1 MSIQG
6 PPEPPEP
13 PEPPGRAGAARP
25 GRIEPRLWA
34 LFGAT
39 FFSMALTMGQITFLG
54 KQVFDMTG
62 RPFYLGLLGLAEFV
76 PAFLLAPI
84 TGMVADRFERRLVF
98 AWGLGGEAV
107 VSLGLFFYVASD
119 PTSVLPI
126 YGLVVAFGTARAF
139 LMAVSRAM
147 PVDLA
152 PEGARERMV
161 ALNVAGWQGGFI
173 VGPVGFGLAFEVDPA
188 LPYLLAAGCA
198 AAGISLLMIV
208 PPSDV
213 RRAALMAGAGAR
225 AVIAQALEGLRYVRR
240 NRVVLGSISLDLFAV
255 FLGGVQLLL
264 PAVAE
269 ERLGVGA
276 VHLGWLA
283 SAVGIGAAVVMLA
296 LSVRPLQRRVGPSF
310 LAAVALFGVGTIAL
324 GVTRSYI
331 VAFVAMLVLGG
342 ADAVSIFVRGTI
354 VPLATPEEMRGRVL
368 AVEYVFIGGSN
379 ELGGFRS
386 GVTAALL
393 GVAGAVVFGGVGT
406 LAVVAIW
413 WLVFPELRTI
423 DRFSEVRPDR

>member
-1 MSIQG
+1 MPSHEPSGRSSPQEQTG
-6 PPEPPEP
+6 P
-13 PEPPGRAGAARP
+13 P

-62 RPFYLGLLGLAEFV
+62 EPIFLGLLGLAEFV

-107 VSLGLFFYVASD
+107 ASLSLFFYVASD

-161 ALNVAGWQGGFI
+161 ALNVAGWQGGYI
-173 VGPVGFGLAFEVDPA
+173 VGPVVFGLAFDIDPA

-213 RRAALMAGAGAR
+213 RRAAFAAGAGAR
-225 AVIAQALEGLRYVRR
+225 AVISQALEGLRYVRR
-240 NRVVLGSISLDLFAV
+240 NRVVLGAISLDLFAV

-264 PAVAE
+264 PAIAD

-276 VHLGWLA
+276 VRLGWLA
-283 SAVGIGAAVVMLA
+283 AAVGIGAGAVMLA
-296 LSVRPLQRRVGPSF
+296 LSVRPFQRRVGPS
-310 LAAVALFGVGTIAL
+310 LLGSVALFGVGIIVL

-331 VAFVAMLVLGG
+331 VAFVALLVLGG

-413 WLVFPELRTI
+413 WFAFRELRSI
-423 DRFSEVRPDR
+423 DRFAEVHPDR

>member
-1 MSIQG
+1 
-6 PPEPPEP
+6 
-13 PEPPGRAGAARP
+13 
-25 GRIEPRLWA
+25 
-34 LFGAT
+34 
-39 FFSMALTMGQITFLG
+39 MALTMGQITFLG

-62 RPFYLGLLGLAEFV
+62 EPIFLGLLGLAEFV

-107 VSLGLFFYVASD
+107 ASLGLFFYVASD

-173 VGPVGFGLAFEVDPA
+173 VGPVVFGLAFDIDPA

-198 AAGISLLMIV
+198 AAGIGLLMIV

-213 RRAALMAGAGAR
+213 RRAALAAGAGAR
-225 AVIAQALEGLRYVRR
+225 AAIAQALEGLRYVRR
-240 NRVVLGSISLDLFAV
+240 NRVVLGAISLDLFAV

-264 PAVAE
+264 PAIAE
-269 ERLGVGA
+269 ARLGVGA
-276 VHLGWLA
+276 VRLGWLA

-296 LSVRPLQRRVGPSF
+296 LSVRPFQRRVGPS
-310 LAAVALFGVGTIAL
+310 LLGSVALFGVGTIVL
-324 GVTRSYI
+324 GMTRSYI
-331 VAFVAMLVLGG
+331 VAFAALLVLGG

-413 WLVFPELRTI
+413 WLVFPELRRI
-423 DRFSEVRPDR
+423 DRFSEVRPDT

>member
-1 MSIQG
+1 MSSQEPSG
-6 PPEPPEP
+6 PGSGE
-13 PEPPGRAGAARP
+13 RAGPP

-62 RPFYLGLLGLAEFV
+62 EPIFLGLLGLAEFV

-107 VSLGLFFYVASD
+107 ASLSLFFYVASD

-173 VGPVGFGLAFEVDPA
+173 VGPVAFGLAFDVDPA

-198 AAGISLLMIV
+198 AAGIGLLMIV
-208 PPSDV
+208 PRSDV
-213 RRAALMAGAGAR
+213 RRAALAPGAGAR
-225 AVIAQALEGLRYVRR
+225 AVISQALDGLRYVRR
-240 NRVVLGSISLDLFAV
+240 NRVVLGAISLDLFAV
-255 FLGGVQLLL
+255 FLGGVHLLL
-264 PAVAE
+264 PAIAAD
-269 ERLGVGA
+269 RLGVGA
-276 VHLGWLA
+276 VGLGWLA
-283 SAVGIGAAVVMLA
+283 SAVGIGAAAVMLT
-296 LSVRPLQRRVGPSF
+296 LSVRPFQRRVGPALLGS
-310 LAAVALFGVGTIAL
+310 VALFGVGTIVL
-324 GVTRSYI
+324 GLTRSYV
-331 VAFVAMLVLGG
+331 VAFVALLVLGG

-393 GVAGAVVFGGVGT
+393 GVAGAVVFGGAGT
-406 LAVVAIW
+406 LAVVAAW
-413 WLVFPELRTI
+413 WMVFPELRRI
-423 DRFSEVRPDR
+423 DHFSEVRPDT

>member
-1 MSIQG
+1 MPSQEPSG
-6 PPEPPEP
+6 PGGGE
-13 PEPPGRAGAARP
+13 RTSRP

-62 RPFYLGLLGLAEFV
+62 EPIFLGLLGLAEFV
-76 PAFLLAPI
+76 PAFVLAPI

-107 VSLGLFFYVASD
+107 ASLSLFFYVASD

-161 ALNVAGWQGGFI
+161 ALNVAGWQGGYI
-173 VGPVGFGLAFEVDPA
+173 VGPVVFGLAFDIDPA

-225 AVIAQALEGLRYVRR
+225 AAIAQALEGLRYVRR
-240 NRVVLGSISLDLFAV
+240 NRVVLGAISLDLFAV

-264 PAVAE
+264 PAIAD

-276 VHLGWLA
+276 VRLGWLA
-283 SAVGIGAAVVMLA
+283 SAVGIGAAVVMLT
-296 LSVRPLQRRVGPSF
+296 LSVRPFQRRVGPS
-310 LAAVALFGVGTIAL
+310 LLGSVALFGVGTIVL
-324 GVTRSYI
+324 GLTRSYV
-331 VAFVAMLVLGG
+331 VAFAALLVLGG

-413 WLVFPELRTI
+413 WLVFPELRRI
-423 DRFSEVRPDR
+423 DHFTEVRPDA

>member
-1 MSIQG
+1 MSSQEPSG
-6 PPEPPEP
+6 PGSGE
-13 PEPPGRAGAARP
+13 RAGPP

-62 RPFYLGLLGLAEFV
+62 EPFFLGLLGLAEFV
-76 PAFLLAPI
+76 PAFLLAPVS
-84 TGMVADRFERRLVF
+84 GMVADRFERRLVF
-98 AWGLGGEAV
+98 AWGLGGEVLA
-107 VSLGLFFYVASD
+107 SLGLFFYVASD
-119 PTSVLPI
+119 PASVLPI
-126 YGLVVAFGTARAF
+126 YGLVVTFGTARAF

-147 PVDLA
+147 PMDLA

-173 VGPVGFGLAFEVDPA
+173 VGPVAFGLAFDVDPA

-198 AAGISLLMIV
+198 AAGIGLLMIV
-208 PPSDV
+208 PRSDV
-213 RRAALMAGAGAR
+213 RRAALAPGAGAR
-225 AVIAQALEGLRYVRR
+225 AVISQALDGLRYVRR
-240 NRVVLGSISLDLFAV
+240 NRVVLGAISLDLFAV
-255 FLGGVQLLL
+255 FLGGVHLLL
-264 PAVAE
+264 PAIAAD
-269 ERLGVGA
+269 RLGVGA
-276 VHLGWLA
+276 VGLGWLA
-283 SAVGIGAAVVMLA
+283 SAVGIGAAAVMLT
-296 LSVRPLQRRVGPSF
+296 LSVRPFQRRVGPALLGS
-310 LAAVALFGVGTIAL
+310 VALFGVGTIVL
-324 GVTRSYI
+324 GLTRSYV
-331 VAFVAMLVLGG
+331 VAFVALLVLGG

-393 GVAGAVVFGGVGT
+393 GVAGAVVFGGAGT
-406 LAVVAIW
+406 LAVVAAW
-413 WLVFPELRTI
+413 WMVFPELRRI
-423 DRFSEVRPDR
+423 DHFSEVRPDT

>member
-1 MSIQG
+1 MSGQDLN
-6 PPEPPEP
+6 EPGGGE
-13 PEPPGRAGAARP
+13 RTSRP

-62 RPFYLGLLGLAEFV
+62 EPIFLGLLGLAEFV

-107 VSLGLFFYVASD
+107 ASLGLFFYVASD

-126 YGLVVAFGTARAF
+126 YGLVVTFGTARAF

-161 ALNVAGWQGGFI
+161 ALNVAGWQGGYI
-173 VGPVGFGLAFEVDPA
+173 VGPVAFGLAFDIDPA

-198 AAGISLLMIV
+198 AAGIGLLMIV

-225 AVIAQALEGLRYVRR
+225 AAIAQALEGLRYVRR
-240 NRVVLGSISLDLFAV
+240 NRVVLGAISLDLFAV

-264 PAVAE
+264 PAIAD

-276 VHLGWLA
+276 VRLGWLA

-296 LSVRPLQRRVGPSF
+296 LSVRPFQRRVGPS
-310 LAAVALFGVGTIAL
+310 LLGSVALFGVGTIVL
-324 GVTRSYI
+324 GLTRSYV
-331 VAFVAMLVLGG
+331 VAFVALLVLGG

-379 ELGGFRS
+379 ELGGFRA

-406 LAVVAIW
+406 LAVVAVW
-413 WLVFPELRTI
+413 WLVFPELRRI
-423 DRFSEVRPDR
+423 DYFTEVRPDT

>member
-1 MSIQG
+1 MPSQ
-6 PPEPPEP
+6 EPR
-13 PEPPGRAGAARP
+13 GRSSPQEQTSPP

-62 RPFYLGLLGLAEFV
+62 EPIFLGLLGLAEFV

-84 TGMVADRFERRLVF
+84 TGMVADRFERRMVF

-107 VSLGLFFYVASD
+107 ASLGLFFYVASD

-126 YGLVVAFGTARAF
+126 YGLVVTFGTARAF

-173 VGPVGFGLAFEVDPA
+173 VGPVVFGLAFDVDPA

-198 AAGISLLMIV
+198 AAGIGLLMIV

-213 RRAALMAGAGAR
+213 RRAALAAGAGAR

-240 NRVVLGSISLDLFAV
+240 NRVVLGAISLDLFAV

-264 PAVAE
+264 PAIAE

-276 VHLGWLA
+276 VRLGWLA
-283 SAVGIGAAVVMLA
+283 SAVGIGAAAVMLA
-296 LSVRPLQRRVGPSF
+296 LSVRPFQRRVGPALLGS
-310 LAAVALFGVGTIAL
+310 VALFGVGTIVL
-324 GVTRSYI
+324 GLTRSYV
-331 VAFVAMLVLGG
+331 VAFVALLVLGG

-393 GVAGAVVFGGVGT
+393 GVAGAVVFGGAGT

-413 WLVFPELRTI
+413 WLAFPELRRI
-423 DRFSEVRPDR
+423 DRFTEVRPDT

>member
-1 MSIQG
+1 MPSQ
-6 PPEPPEP
+6 EPSG
-13 PEPPGRAGAARP
+13 PGRGKQTSPP

-62 RPFYLGLLGLAEFV
+62 EPIFLGLLGLAEFV

-98 AWGLGGEAV
+98 AWGLGGEALA
-107 VSLGLFFYVASD
+107 SLGLFFYVASD

-126 YGLVVAFGTARAF
+126 YGLVVTFGTARAF

-161 ALNVAGWQGGFI
+161 ALNVAGWQGGYI
-173 VGPVGFGLAFEVDPA
+173 VGPVVFGLAFDIDAA
-188 LPYLLAAGCA
+188 LPYLLAAACA
-198 AAGISLLMIV
+198 AAGIGLLMIV

-213 RRAALMAGAGAR
+213 RRAALAAGAGAR
-225 AVIAQALEGLRYVRR
+225 AAIAQALEGLRYVRR
-240 NRVVLGSISLDLFAV
+240 NRVVLGAISLDLFAV

-264 PAVAE
+264 PAIAT

-276 VHLGWLA
+276 VRLGWLA

-296 LSVRPLQRRVGPSF
+296 LSVRPFQRRVGPS
-310 LAAVALFGVGTIAL
+310 LLGSVALFGVGTIVL
-324 GVTRSYI
+324 GLTRSYV
-331 VAFVAMLVLGG
+331 VAFVALLVLGG

-413 WLVFPELRTI
+413 WLAFPELRRI
-423 DRFSEVRPDR
+423 DRFTEVSPDT

>member
-1 MSIQG
+1 MPSQ
-6 PPEPPEP
+6 EPSG
-13 PEPPGRAGAARP
+13 PGRGKQTSPP

-62 RPFYLGLLGLAEFV
+62 EPIFLGLLGLAEFV

-107 VSLGLFFYVASD
+107 ASLSLFFYVASD

-161 ALNVAGWQGGFI
+161 ALNVAGWQGGYI
-173 VGPVGFGLAFEVDPA
+173 VGPVVFGLAFDIDPA

-213 RRAALMAGAGAR
+213 RRAALAAGAGAR
-225 AVIAQALEGLRYVRR
+225 AAISQALEGLRYVRR
-240 NRVVLGSISLDLFAV
+240 NRVVLGAISLDLFAV

-264 PAVAE
+264 PAIAD

-276 VHLGWLA
+276 VRLGWLA

-296 LSVRPLQRRVGPSF
+296 LSVRPFHRRVGPS
-310 LAAVALFGVGTIAL
+310 LLGSVALFGVGTIVL
-324 GVTRSYI
+324 GLTRSYV
-331 VAFVAMLVLGG
+331 VAFVALLVLGG

-413 WLVFPELRTI
+413 WLVFPELRRI
-423 DRFSEVRPDR
+423 DHFTEVRPDA

>member
-1 MSIQG
+1 MPSQ
-6 PPEPPEP
+6 EPSGSGGGKQTSP
-13 PEPPGRAGAARP
+13 P

-39 FFSMALTMGQITFLG
+39 FCSMALTMGQITFLG

-62 RPFYLGLLGLAEFV
+62 EPIFLGLLGLAEFV

-107 VSLGLFFYVASD
+107 ASLGLFFYVASD

-161 ALNVAGWQGGFI
+161 ALNVAGWQGGYI
-173 VGPVGFGLAFEVDPA
+173 AGPVAFGLAFDVDPA

-198 AAGISLLMIV
+198 AAGIGLLMIV

-213 RRAALMAGAGAR
+213 RRAALAAGAGAR

-240 NRVVLGSISLDLFAV
+240 NRVVLGAISLDLFAV

-264 PAVAE
+264 PAIAE
-269 ERLGVGA
+269 DRLGVGA
-276 VHLGWLA
+276 VQLGWLA

-296 LSVRPLQRRVGPSF
+296 LSVRPFQRRVGPS
-310 LAAVALFGVGTIAL
+310 LLGSVALFGVGTIVL
-324 GVTRSYI
+324 GVTRSYV
-331 VAFVAMLVLGG
+331 VAFAALLVLGG

-393 GVAGAVVFGGVGT
+393 GVAGAVVFGGMGT
-406 LAVVAIW
+406 LAVVATW
-413 WLVFPELRTI
+413 WLVFPELRRI
-423 DRFSEVRPDR
+423 DRFSEVHPDS

>member
-1 MSIQG
+1 MSSQEPSG
-6 PPEPPEP
+6 PGSGE
-13 PEPPGRAGAARP
+13 RAGPP

-62 RPFYLGLLGLAEFV
+62 EPFFLGLLGLAEFV
-76 PAFLLAPI
+76 PAFLLAPVS
-84 TGMVADRFERRLVF
+84 GMVADRFERRLVF
-98 AWGLGGEAV
+98 AWGLGGEVLA
-107 VSLGLFFYVASD
+107 SLGLFFYVASD
-119 PTSVLPI
+119 PASVLPI
-126 YGLVVAFGTARAF
+126 YGLVVTFGTARAF

-173 VGPVGFGLAFEVDPA
+173 VGPVAFGLAFDVDPA

-198 AAGISLLMIV
+198 AAGIGLLMIV
-208 PPSDV
+208 PRSDV
-213 RRAALMAGAGAR
+213 RRAALAPGAGAR
-225 AVIAQALEGLRYVRR
+225 AVISQALDGLRYVRR
-240 NRVVLGSISLDLFAV
+240 NRVVLGAISLDLFAV
-255 FLGGVQLLL
+255 FLGGVHLLL
-264 PAVAE
+264 PAIAAD
-269 ERLGVGA
+269 RLGVGA
-276 VHLGWLA
+276 VGLGWLA
-283 SAVGIGAAVVMLA
+283 SAVGIGAAAVMLT
-296 LSVRPLQRRVGPSF
+296 LSVRPFQRRVGPALLGS
-310 LAAVALFGVGTIAL
+310 VALFGVGTIVL
-324 GVTRSYI
+324 GLTRSYV
-331 VAFVAMLVLGG
+331 VAFVALLVLGG

-393 GVAGAVVFGGVGT
+393 GVAGAVVFGGAGT
-406 LAVVAIW
+406 LAVVAAW
-413 WLVFPELRTI
+413 WMVFPELRRI
-423 DRFSEVRPDR
+423 DHFSEVRPDT